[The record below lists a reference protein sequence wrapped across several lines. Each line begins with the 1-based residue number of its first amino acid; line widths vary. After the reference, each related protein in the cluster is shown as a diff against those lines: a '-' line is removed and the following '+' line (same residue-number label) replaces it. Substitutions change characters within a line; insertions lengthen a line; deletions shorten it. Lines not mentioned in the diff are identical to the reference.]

1 MLRSAVAWFMCVF
14 LIILSETAS
23 AHGPCG
29 ERCLEPNEG
38 PPGTLVSTEDLIG
51 VLAIWNPRPETLSL
65 GAPGTSRDCDTRCA
79 RELEIYHLD
88 QPSIVLA
95 ETSTR
100 QQLRFRVPTVP
111 TGRYLV
117 VVYDGS
123 ESRHHY
129 TWQPFAVTPS
139 GSLDPSEDSSQSRSP
154 PILFGILGIA
164 GGFCLG
170 WVLKSRLGHRTP
182 HLEGDWG

>member
-1 MLRSAVAWFMCVF
+1 M
-14 LIILSETAS
+14 
-23 AHGPCG
+23 
-29 ERCLEPNEG
+29 
-38 PPGTLVSTEDLIG
+38 
-51 VLAIWNPRPETLSL
+51 
-65 GAPGTSRDCDTRCA
+65 SRACDTRCA

-170 WVLKSRLGHRTP
+170 WVLKSRLRVIEP
-182 HLEGDWG
+182 PP